1 MAWRHPFSYTELS
14 MISTQ
19 RSNGE
24 RILAWIYRIVLNIYD
39 LCIYFFIVLLFLEFK
54 LELRPYMLSIGG
66 YGIRQAIAP

>member
-1 MAWRHPFSYTELS
+1 